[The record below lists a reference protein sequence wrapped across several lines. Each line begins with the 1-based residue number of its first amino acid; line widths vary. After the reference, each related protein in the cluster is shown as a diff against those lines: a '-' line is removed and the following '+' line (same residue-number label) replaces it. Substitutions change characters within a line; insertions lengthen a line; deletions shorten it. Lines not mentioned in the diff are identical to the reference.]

1 MEITEIR
8 ITLRS
13 EPKLKAFAN
22 VTFDNSFVVRG
33 LKIIEGSNGLFI
45 SMPSRKAKDGTY
57 RDIAHP
63 RNNEMRKKIEEAVI
77 SEYKKKFKE
86 EGGSGISEDTTEDTE
101 DTEDTTDDNKDE
113 TIKDETIEEVEE
125 QE

>member
-22 VTFDNSFVVRG
+22 ITFDNSFVVRG

-63 RNNEMRKKIEEAVI
+63 INNEMRKKIEEAVI
-77 SEYKKKFKE
+77 SEYKTKLKE
-86 EGGSGISEDTTEDTE
+86 EGPGISEGTEGVEETTEDT
-101 DTEDTTDDNKDE
+101 D
-113 TIKDETIEEVEE
+113 DETIEEVTDEAEE
-125 QE
+125 KE

>member
-63 RNNEMRKKIEEAVI
+63 INNEMRKKIEEAVI

-86 EGGSGISEDTTEDTE
+86 EGPGTSEDTE
-101 DTEDTTDDNKDE
+101 DIEKTTEDIN
-113 TIKDETIEEVEE
+113 DETIEESVDEAEE

>member
-63 RNNEMRKKIEEAVI
+63 INNEMRKKIEDAVI
-77 SEYKKKFKE
+77 SEYKKKLAEGETAEGEQQE
-86 EGGSGISEDTTEDTE
+86 E
-101 DTEDTTDDNKDE
+101 
-113 TIKDETIEEVEE
+113 EEAE
-125 QE
+125 